1 MAPRNMLG
9 RLVVTTTYCVLATLI
24 GCAFPFFGA
33 FLALVRLAASLQC
46 KRRS

>member
-1 MAPRNMLG
+1 MAPRSMLG